1 MGYSLHIEL
10 EDSEIE
16 LEEWI
21 SVIESIDKARIQIE
35 GAKAV
40 NPKTGEEIIIESSPG
55 DVEVL
60 FIQKSLFGFSK
71 KSSWELCFWFSHGKA
86 SFNATED
93 IDSPGNPVRQVAAEA
108 AKALSAKIVGDEGE
122 VYSW

>member
-1 MGYSLHIEL
+1 MGYSLHIEV
-10 EDSEIE
+10 DGSEIE
-16 LEEWI
+16 LETWI
-21 SVIESIDKARIQIE
+21 SVIESIENARVQTE

-40 NPKTGEEIIIESSPG
+40 NPHTGEEIIIESRPG

-60 FIQKSLFGFSK
+60 CIQKGLFGFGK
-71 KSSWELCFWFSHGKA
+71 KSSWEPCFWFSHGKA
-86 SFNATED
+86 SFHATED
-93 IDSPGNPVRQVAAEA
+93 IESPSNPVHRVAVEA

>member
-1 MGYSLHIEL
+1 MGYSLHIEI

-21 SVIESIDKARIQIE
+21 SVIESIDNARMLIQ

-40 NPKTGEEIIIESSPG
+40 NSKIGEEIIIESSPG

-60 FIQKSLFGFSK
+60 FIRKSLLGFRK
-71 KSSWELCFWFSHGKA
+71 RSSWEPCFWFSHGKA
-86 SFNATED
+86 SFNATKD
-93 IDSPGNPVRQVAAEA
+93 IESPGNPVHQVASEA